1 MDNLNKKLLSLLRTN
16 ARMPTSE
23 LARQLGISRSTVQS
37 RLRRLEEGKI
47 ITGYTVQFGSDY
59 ERKLIRAHVS
69 IKVAQRLTGKVT
81 VLLKKI
87 PEITALYVT
96 SGDYDLIAIVAAQST
111 EELSR
116 LLDSIANLGGTE
128 RTNSSVVLETKFSR

>member
-37 RLRRLEEGKI
+37 RLKRLEDRKI
-47 ITGYTVQFGSDY
+47 ISGYTVQYGSDY

-69 IKVAQRLTGKVT
+69 IKVAQRLTGKVA
-81 VLLKKI
+81 VLLKRI
-87 PEITALYVT
+87 PGITALYAT
-96 SGDYDLIAIVAAQST
+96 SGDYDLIAIAAAQST

-116 LLDSIANLGGTE
+116 LLDGIANLDGTE
-128 RTNSSVVLETKFSR
+128 RTNSSVILETKFSR